1 LIEEIYL
8 KPTRYAQSDHAE
20 IMEQAKRLTS
30 GLRVVDAI
38 KSIYFFVRDY
48 IKWTIEDIKPAIE
61 VLRSRKGICFNKAS
75 LQIALLR
82 AVGIPARYRLEEV
95 SSIVLKPYLPPDVY
109 KLFPETIIHVL
120 TEVYVEG
127 KWLGCDA
134 TLDPML
140 SHSLWRRDWD
150 VGVDLSCI
158 PSLYKVKIIGTYPDL
173 PVDLVIKP
181 IKDIV
186 GQERVTAKIEERL
199 DEIRAMS
206 PDEKLKLFM
215 ESWGAEVIS
224 LLKSRRMQK

>member
-1 LIEEIYL
+1 MIEEIYL

-158 PSLYKVKIIGTYPDL
+158 PSLYRVKIIGTYPDL

-224 LLKSRRMQK
+224 FLKSRRMQK